1 MWKDG
6 RRSKIVHSGTTKPIR
21 KIDRFYKDCL
31 KKTTF
36 EGNSIASIRLVGNT
50 SVAKGVEL
58 TSCLWLV
65 ES

>member
-1 MWKDG
+1 M
-6 RRSKIVHSGTTKPIR
+6 HSGTTKPIR
-21 KIDRFYKDCL
+21 KIDRFYRDCL
-31 KKTTF
+31 KKTAF
-36 EGNSIASIRLVGNT
+36 EGNSITLILLVGNT